1 MMTVKK
7 LSLRAVENGEAIQ
20 KTECKDLDCFV
31 ARAPRNDGFSVLR
44 VFLFSLCIL
53 TISACTEIEYASH
66 LAKTA
71 WPGEITP
78 NVGAGGNFK
87 VGNPY
92 KIDGKWYYPK
102 EQYTLTETG
111 IISWYGP
118 GFHNKKTANGEI
130 FNKNELTAAH
140 RTLQMPSLVRVTNLE
155 NGRSLIVRVNDRG
168 PYKRGRVMDVSERA
182 AELLGFKN
190 QGTAKAKIEVL
201 KQESLKV
208 AQAAKGG
215 QSTKGY
221 EVAMN
226 GGAPPAPYEMASIQ
240 PAASPEMMD
249 LPPPIEPVS
258 REMLSTPGAQQGIT
272 NIVPGHM
279 NAGEFYPDPVITEY
293 PVTSTGIY
301 VQAGSFTMEG
311 NAQVLSARLAA
322 HSRSGVY
329 PATISGQKFYRVRLG
344 PVASVEEADELLA
357 RLVQGGQNNAM
368 IVVE

>member
-1 MMTVKK
+1 MMRF
-7 LSLRAVENGEAIQ
+7 L
-20 KTECKDLDCFV
+20 
-31 ARAPRNDGFSVLR
+31 VLA
-44 VFLFSLCIL
+44 VFLFTL
-53 TISACTEIEYASH
+53 SACTEVEYASH

-71 WPGEITP
+71 WPGEAASAP
-78 NVGAGGNFK
+78 APVGAGGNFK
-87 VGNPY
+87 IGNPY

-140 RTLQMPSLVRVTNLE
+140 RTLQMPSLVRVTNLD
-155 NGRSLIVRVNDRG
+155 NGRSVIVRVNDRG

-190 QGTAKAKIEVL
+190 QGTAKARIEVL
-201 KQESLKV
+201 PQESLKV
-208 AQAAKGG
+208 AQAAKSG
-215 QSTKGY
+215 QSTRGY

-226 GGAPPAPYEMASIQ
+226 AGQRPDQMAALQ
-240 PAASPEMMD
+240 PAAYSPD
-249 LPPPIEPVS
+249 LPPPVQPVQ
-258 REMLSTPGAQQGIT
+258 REMLATPGAQPGIT

-279 NAGEFYPDPVITEY
+279 NAGEFYPDPVVTEF
-293 PVTSTGIY
+293 PVRSTGIY
-301 VQAGSFTMEG
+301 VQAGSFSSAG
-311 NAQVLSARLAA
+311 NAEALSRQL
-322 HSRSGVY
+322 SSYNRSNVY
-329 PATISGQKFYRVRLG
+329 PAMVNGQQFYRVRLG

>member
-1 MMTVKK
+1 M
-7 LSLRAVENGEAIQ
+7 LRTLVLLVAVLA
-20 KTECKDLDCFV
+20 F
-31 ARAPRNDGFSVLR
+31 
-44 VFLFSLCIL
+44 
-53 TISACTEIEYASH
+53 SACAEVEYASH
-66 LAKTA
+66 VVKTT
-71 WPGEITP
+71 WPTEKTEKI
-78 NVGAGGNFK
+78 GAGGNFK

-102 EQYTLTETG
+102 EQYSLTETG

-168 PYKRGRVMDVSERA
+168 PYKRGRMMDVSERA

-208 AQAAKGG
+208 GQAAKSG

-226 GGAPPAPYEMASIQ
+226 GGGVTEFYDIASIQ
-240 PAASPEMMD
+240 PAASPDMID
-249 LPPPIEPVS
+249 LPPPIEPVN
-258 REMLSTPGAQQGIT
+258 REMLSTPGAQPGIT
-272 NIVPGHM
+272 NVVPGHM
-279 NAGEFYPDPVITEY
+279 NAGEFYPDPVVTEF
-293 PVTSTGIY
+293 PVTQTGIY
-301 VQAGSFTMEG
+301 VQAGSFAMEG
-311 NAQVLSARLAA
+311 NAQALSARLANYRQA
-322 HSRSGVY
+322 GVY
-329 PATISGQKFYRVRLG
+329 PAMINGQRFYRVRLG